1 MQSKEGGMNKRW
13 FALATLLFAMAARRC
28 AFGQDGSPI
37 GWDTVVRDPIEDVAA
52 VMIAA
57 PILGV
62 IFGVF
67 RVLRT
72 QSTPPALEPLRLH

>member
-1 MQSKEGGMNKRW
+1 MNKRW
-13 FALATLLFAMAARRC
+13 FALATLLFVMVALRYT
-28 AFGQDGSPI
+28 FGQDESAI

-52 VMIAA
+52 VMTAA

-67 RVLRT
+67 RLLRT
-72 QSTPPALEPLRLH
+72 HSMRPALEPLRLHRA